1 MSEPYADFAAASRA
15 VLEFLRAHVP
25 LALWMVTRTDGRHWV
40 VLQADDRGYGVRV
53 GDMLPYAESLCA
65 QRVAGLA
72 PAIAPDVD
80 AVPAYRDA
88 PARARGPVGAYVSFP
103 LQREDG
109 SLFGTLCAVHP
120 QAQGE
125 ALLRHEPL
133 LDLLA
138 RQLATILHF
147 DLAREEAWRRALRS
161 EAEACTDAL
170 TGVLN
175 RRGWDH
181 LCEREEQRS
190 RDLGTA
196 LTLLVFDLD
205 DLKRVNDEAGHV
217 AGDALLQRTAQVL
230 RAALPPLASLARTG
244 GDEFAVLL
252 PGLTEAPS
260 REVAESMRRALA
272 SAEVRASCGLAERKP
287 YRGLHEAWQRADAA
301 MYADKQVR
309 RGAV

>member
-15 VLEFLRAHVP
+15 VLEYLRTHVP

-40 VLQADDRGYGVRV
+40 VLQADDRSYGVRV

-65 QRVAGLA
+65 QRVAGRA

-88 PARARGPVGAYVSFP
+88 PARRRARVGAYVSIP

-120 QAQGE
+120 EAQDA
-125 ALLRHEPL
+125 ALLRQEPL

-138 RQLATILHF
+138 RQLATILHY

-175 RRGWDH
+175 RRGWDY

-190 RDLGTA
+190 RDLGEA
-196 LTLLVFDLD
+196 LAVLVYDLD
-205 DLKRVNDEAGHV
+205 DLKRVNDEAGHA

-230 RAALPPLASLARTG
+230 RTALPPLAGLARTG

-252 PGLTEAPS
+252 PGHAAAQGGDLAEAL
-260 REVAESMRRALA
+260 RHALA
-272 SAEVRASCGLAERKP
+272 AAGVRASCGLAERKP
-287 YRGLHEAWQRADAA
+287 YRGLQEAWQRADAA
-301 MYADKQVR
+301 MYADKQAR
-309 RGAV
+309 RGAG